1 MTNTNNNRVILF
13 HKHPSSA
20 RVRFLF
26 FTERN
31 SVLAFDSL
39 PELASLMDSSSNI
52 GENQIES
59 SVLSDYFGDIAERI
73 IFDDE
78 FYTEIDVP
86 NETIGVLLARFDDID
101 PPFELAQKVNAE
113 FREITG
119 ARSVAPV
126 ELQLLQKA
134 YTQIMG

>member
-1 MTNTNNNRVILF
+1 MMNRNNNRVILF

-26 FTERN
+26 FTDRN

-39 PELASLMDSSSNI
+39 PDLASVMDSSSDI

-59 SVLSDYFGDIAERI
+59 SILSDYFGEVAESI

-78 FYTEIDVP
+78 FYTEVDVP
-86 NETIGVLLARFDDID
+86 NETIGVLLARFGETD
-101 PPFELAQKVNAE
+101 PPFEFAEKINAE
-113 FREITG
+113 FRELT
-119 ARSVAPV
+119 ATRSVAPV
-126 ELQLLQKA
+126 ELVLLQKA